1 MIDIQ
6 ILRNDIGIAKDKLLS
21 RGFDLDVATFQALE
35 NVRKDLQVKTQD
47 LQEKRNSI
55 SKEIG
60 ISKSKNENTDLLM
73 KSVNALSDDKR
84 LANQN

>member
-35 NVRKDLQVKTQD
+35 NVRKDLQVKKFY
-47 LQEKRNSI
+47 LKRNWYF
-55 SKEIG
+55 
-60 ISKSKNENTDLLM
+60 
-73 KSVNALSDDKR
+73 
-84 LANQN
+84 

>member
-21 RGFDLDVATFQALE
+21 RGFNLDVATFQALE

-47 LQEKRNSI
+47 LQEK
-55 SKEIG
+55 EIP
-60 ISKSKNENTDLLM
+60 SQKKLVFLNLKM
-73 KSVNALSDDKR
+73 KILIY
-84 LANQN
+84 

>member
-47 LQEKRNSI
+47 LQEK
-55 SKEIG
+55 EIP
-60 ISKSKNENTDLLM
+60 SQKKLVFLNLKM
-73 KSVNALSDDKR
+73 KILIY
-84 LANQN
+84 

>member
-35 NVRKDLQVKTQD
+35 NLRKDLQVKTQD
-47 LQEKRNSI
+47 LQEK
-55 SKEIG
+55 EIP
-60 ISKSKNENTDLLM
+60 SQKKLVFLNLKM
-73 KSVNALSDDKR
+73 KILIY
-84 LANQN
+84 